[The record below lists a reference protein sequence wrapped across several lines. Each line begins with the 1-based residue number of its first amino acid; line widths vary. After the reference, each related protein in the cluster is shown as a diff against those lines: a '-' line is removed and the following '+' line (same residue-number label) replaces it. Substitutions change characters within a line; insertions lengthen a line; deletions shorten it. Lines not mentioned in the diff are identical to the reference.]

1 MLRWRSWRAGHT
13 SRVAGGGNLFFQP
26 FNARYEKG
34 AMILTSNRGFAEW
47 GEVFGDPV
55 RATGSVNQSTF
66 DFKAR
71 AYHRV
76 QASPVTCQ
84 PFRYRTPSG
93 DLE

>member
-1 MLRWRSWRAGHT
+1 M
-13 SRVAGGGNLFFQP
+13 V
-26 FNARYEKG
+26 
-34 AMILTSNRGFAEW
+34 LTSNRCFAEW

-55 RATGSVNQSTF
+55 VATASSIGCSTTTLSSRLKVRATGSVNTPILYQSTF